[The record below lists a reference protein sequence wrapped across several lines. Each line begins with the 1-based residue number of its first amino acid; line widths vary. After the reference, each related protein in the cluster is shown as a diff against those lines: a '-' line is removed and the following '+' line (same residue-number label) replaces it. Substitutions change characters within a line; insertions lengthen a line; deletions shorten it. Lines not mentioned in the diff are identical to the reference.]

1 MRNVF
6 QEWSAGAKFLFFGS
20 LKSSASDW
28 PPSRR
33 RPVSF
38 RELENLRLWNADS
51 TGTRTI
57 IEPEP
62 NLFKI

>member
-1 MRNVF
+1 MSSRNGVPARSF
-6 QEWSAGAKFLFFGS
+6 YFLVRSKAPRLIGHLPIEDLF
-20 LKSSASDW
+20 
-28 PPSRR
+28 
-33 RPVSF
+33 SF